1 MSLFEKLS
9 QEHQEMLSKEL
20 EKYPITTEMLIDV
33 LKSKAFANEVPI
45 GYALSLF
52 QIIYPMEPFDIVKFY
67 ETFE

>member
-9 QEHQEMLSKEL
+9 PEHQEMLKKEL
-20 EKYPITTEMLIDV
+20 EKYPITTEMLIDI
-33 LKSKAFANEVPI
+33 LKSKGFANEVPI

-52 QIIYPMEPFDIVKFY
+52 QTIYPMEGFDIVKFY